1 MPQSS
6 HVFKSCAL
14 NFIEF
19 VSKLISLFF
28 LDDFLYTTFGAA
40 TFCFIKFLE
49 GAMIGVAFVMGALF
63 LKHDNGFGGRRPFK
77 KPKGFSTL

>member
-19 VSKLISLFF
+19 VSELKSLFF
-28 LDDFLYTTFGAA
+28 LDDFLDTTFGAA

-49 GAMIGVAFVMGALF
+49 GAKLGVGLVGDALF